1 MQPTELLAD
10 VPLAN
15 GQEQHNN
22 NEGDVSDQSKL
33 NSWLNALVLFA
44 KNKEEKVGHVVS
56 ETLPPLI
63 D

>member
-1 MQPTELLAD
+1 MPPTEF

-33 NSWLNALVLFA
+33 NNWLDALVLFA
-44 KNKEEKVGHVVS
+44 KNKEEKVVHVVG
-56 ETLPPLI
+56 ETLPPLT